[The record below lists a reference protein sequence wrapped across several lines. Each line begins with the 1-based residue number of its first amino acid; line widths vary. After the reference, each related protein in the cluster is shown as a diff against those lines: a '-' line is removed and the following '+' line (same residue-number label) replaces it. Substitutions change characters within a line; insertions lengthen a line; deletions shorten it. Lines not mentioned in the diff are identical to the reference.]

1 MMNKKMESN
10 FSLFPKLHPE
20 ESALILKYVTM
31 MHFHAGEVIVTQGKK
46 SKGLYVIEQGRVA
59 VSVRLPGDV
68 PKRIALLSLLDFFGE
83 TAFLDGGPSTASV
96 IALEDTSC
104 YFLSEEYCAMFKVGY
119 RKIAYKI
126 TLSIA
131 KAYCERLRN
140 INDIVGG
147 GLSDTQRVII
157 GKLKKPSRL
166 PSIYLLEK
174 DLSFLKGLP
183 IFNQLTDED
192 IIKVFPYLKCSAYK
206 KYDIIFEEGDESTAC
221 YFVIQGAVQIVVTRE
236 NTVSKLGVLGPGSL
250 FGYLSLI
257 DRAPRSA
264 TSYVRESAIIL
275 RADLNKIAKLQSDD
289 PELYYKCF
297 IAASGSL
304 AELLRRA
311 DKLLLRLAVESRF

>member
-1 MMNKKMESN
+1 MNKTQESN
-10 FSLFPKLHPE
+10 VILFPRLRPE
-20 ESALILKYVTM
+20 ESALVLNYVTM
-31 MHFHAGEVIVTQGKK
+31 MHYRAGENIVAQGKK
-46 SKGLYVIEQGRVA
+46 SKGLYVIDQGRVA

-68 PKRIALLSLLDFFGE
+68 PKRIALLGPLDFFGE
-83 TAFLDGGPSTASV
+83 TAFLDGGPATANV
-96 IALEDTSC
+96 IALEDLRC
-104 YFLSEEYCAMFKVGY
+104 YFLSEEYCAMLKVGY

-126 TLSIA
+126 TFSIA
-131 KAYCERLRN
+131 KSYCERLRN
-140 INDIVGG
+140 INDIVAG
-147 GLSDTQRVII
+147 GLSDTQRIVI
-157 GKLKKPSRL
+157 GKLKKPTRL
-166 PSIYLLEK
+166 PTIYLSEK

-206 KYDIIFEEGDESTAC
+206 KYDIIFAEGDEPTAC

-236 NTVSKLGVLGPGSL
+236 NSISKLGILGPGSL

-264 TSYVRESAIIL
+264 TSYVREPAIIL
-275 RADLNKIAKLQSDD
+275 RADLNKISKLQLND